1 LWPDL
6 PGRIATDWHN
16 APRSSINTKDSTAVA
31 GTILVGT
38 DVQFDIRGVDF
49 VWIADELR
57 LRETE
62 SNRAALSAA
71 LIAYEEGVMDMLLLD
86 HLNLDDFRSVGLALD
101 EVTSD
106 LKTTGG
112 ESDLVL
118 FLERLQEAIHRDSRW
133 PNE

>member
-1 LWPDL
+1 
-6 PGRIATDWHN
+6 
-16 APRSSINTKDSTAVA
+16 VA